1 MPLLKDEP
9 SAVTNAQIN
18 VLTRYRRFQRLLLFG
33 GGLFT
38 TLMVLL
44 TFSLGVHERW
54 RTHLE
59 VLRQVFIVNR
69 NILATQDM
77 SVLVTPS
84 ILWHVQ
90 HLC

>member
-1 MPLLKDEP
+1 MGLVLVCNGSPAVLKKSDSVHSMPLLKDEP

-44 TFSLGVHERW
+44 TFSLGEIGR
-54 RTHLE
+54 
-59 VLRQVFIVNR
+59 
-69 NILATQDM
+69 A
-77 SVLVTPS
+77 
-84 ILWHVQ
+84 HV
-90 HLC
+90 